1 MRRIQPSWRK
11 VRGRSA
17 RDWALKGL
25 PGDQA
30 HPRIL
35 GLGLFCL
42 GEGGGGECY
51 HHSHG
56 GRGAR
61 ALPKQSLRWAG
72 SLVTLP

>member
-42 GEGGGGECY
+42 GEGG
-51 HHSHG
+51 
-56 GRGAR
+56 
-61 ALPKQSLRWAG
+61 AG
-72 SLVTLP
+72 SATTIAMVAEERVRFLSRACAGRAAW